1 MYIYVLLWSGKLVY
15 RYRQNPDFNKSNFFY
30 RIGTEVLILWVT
42 VYELVRLGIDE
53 ESTDASIIVIFF
65 LCCPVII
72 YGVNQI
78 IKQRHNQFKILH
90 IKDFI
95 KDTDVEIYVTVLI
108 DLIKKRSKSGVT
120 LKRE

>member
-1 MYIYVLLWSGKLVY
+1 
-15 RYRQNPDFNKSNFFY
+15 
-30 RIGTEVLILWVT
+30 VT